1 VRKTSGQAVA
11 SIAASARPSI
21 AAGQHG
27 SPDRGPGSNAQ
38 AAPLF
43 AGSYFGVW
51 ALAGV
56 VVYALYRPHG
66 TVAAD
71 AAAIVAAIYEFT
83 PLEQRFR
90 RRCRDSARSGFQF
103 GLCSTGSS
111 SRPRRFPG

>member
-11 SIAASARPSI
+11 SIVASARPSP
-21 AAGQHG
+21 AAVRRARASGWLL
-27 SPDRGPGSNAQ
+27 
-38 AAPLF
+38 AASLF
-43 AGSYFGVW
+43 AGSYLGVW